1 MPGGLRSSAA
11 PYPAWP
17 RRQLPPVW
25 GTRGSH
31 GSKKVRSMT
40 KYIDILLV
48 LLICTDITDIIIII
62 YKYIVEVIINILS
75 CFQFFQSK
83 PSMFGSQVS
92 QFMGSSK
99 MDKRCRVD

>member
-1 MPGGLRSSAA
+1 MPYLRYPFTKRCGPSS
-11 PYPAWP
+11 
-17 RRQLPPVW
+17 
-25 GTRGSH
+25 
-31 GSKKVRSMT
+31 

-48 LLICTDITDIIIII
+48 LLICIDITDIIII